1 MEELKRKVEGSEEW
15 IKHIKTSGSTDAQ
28 RMFSSESYYMSLWE
42 NAPHGMALISEEGDV
57 IDANNAFCELLG
69 IEYDQALGLNLS
81 DFVADGAFR
90 EDRRMIETM
99 VRGAM
104 YSGMTEER
112 WNYRLNPN
120 GPFIPVRLIAT
131 RIPATLSR
139 PFRHIIIQIYD
150 LRNLRYNI
158 NGADYGN
165 KSWMEILKNITV
177 NHFGK
182 ILIILGLL
190 FMFLALN
197 GKLGDTIDKII
208 EKSDDKHYRTERI
221 IEKETPHTSHSSPPS
236 TVN

>member
-15 IKHIKTSGSTDAQ
+15 IKHIKTAGSTDAQ
-28 RMFSSESYYMSLWE
+28 RMFSSESYYLSLWE
-42 NAPHGMALISEEGDV
+42 NAPHAMALVSEEAVV
-57 IDANNAFCELLG
+57 IDANQAFCELLG
-69 IEYDQALGLNLS
+69 IEYDQALNLNLS
-81 DFVADGAFR
+81 EFVADGAFR

-150 LRNLRYNI
+150 LRNHKYNHE
-158 NGADYGN
+158 GTDYSN
-165 KSWMEILKNITV
+165 KTWGEIIKHLFVK
-177 NHFGK
+177 HFGK
-182 ILIILGLL
+182 IILIFGLL
-190 FMFLALN
+190 MTLLALN
-197 GKLGDTIDKII
+197 GKLSDTIDKLM
-208 EKSDDKHYRTERI
+208 DNAPQVTR
-221 IEKETPHTSHSSPPS
+221 
-236 TVN
+236 

>member
-15 IKHIKTSGSTDAQ
+15 IKHIKSSGSTDAQ
-28 RMFSSESYYMSLWE
+28 RMFSSESYFMSLWE
-42 NAPHGMALISEEGDV
+42 NAPHGMALVSEDATI
-57 IDANNAFCELLG
+57 IDANQAFSELLG
-69 IEYDQALGLNLS
+69 IDYDQVLGLSLK

-150 LRNLRYNI
+150 LRNQKYNPE
-158 NGADYGN
+158 GTDFSN
-165 KSWMEILKNITV
+165 KSWSEIIKMLFVK
-177 NHFGK
+177 HFGK
-182 ILIILGLL
+182 IVIFFSMLIT
-190 FMFLALN
+190 FLALG
-197 GKLGDTIDKII
+197 GKLGDTIDKFFDSSS
-208 EKSDDKHYRTERI
+208 ETESH
-221 IEKETPHTSHSSPPS
+221 PHNHTH
-236 TVN
+236 